1 MASPITNSSTNLMRK
16 LHYASGITLSLFIA
30 IHLFNHLTALWGPDM
45 HIQWMDKL
53 RMLYRNVL
61 MEGILLLCV
70 LLQVGTGLR
79 LALTKQA
86 ASMAEKVQIY
96 SGFYLSFFLIVHVSA
111 VLFGRYTGLD
121 TNFYFASTG
130 MNYSPFLF
138 FFIPYYFFAVAS
150 ISLHVSALH
159 YIKTG
164 SRPQA
169 YAMALIGIIA
179 SVLILLAFTNYFKG
193 QASPQQYQNF
203 LMQPLGLK

>member
-1 MASPITNSSTNLMRK
+1 MASPTHNSSTNLMRK

-45 HIQWMDKL
+45 HIQFMDKL

-61 MEGILLLCV
+61 VEGILLLCV
-70 LLQVGTGLR
+70 LFQIVTGLT
-79 LALTKQA
+79 LVFTKKAQ
-86 ASMAEKVQIY
+86 SLAEKIQIY

-138 FFIPYYFFAVAS
+138 FFIPYYFLAVVS

-164 SRPQA
+164 SRTQA
-169 YAMALIGIIA
+169 YGIAIIGIIT
-179 SVLILLAFTNYFKG
+179 SVLIILAFTNYFKG

-203 LMQPLGLK
+203 LMQPLGFK